1 MYKFLSLANNL
12 QIGSFNYFIVLT
24 VFQGRFL
31 AKLPRFSSRPQSH
44 NVALYKNIFLKQH
57 NVIKFIKMCAGAWM
71 FYVDNLVYW
80 AGEFKY
86 CTIIPETK
94 TSMAIFKTRA
104 DVFIT
109 FIIRITKLG
118 LYQYF
123 FFILLNPFRALYW
136 FYTLKTKRKWL

>member
-1 MYKFLSLANNL
+1 
-12 QIGSFNYFIVLT
+12 
-24 VFQGRFL
+24 
-31 AKLPRFSSRPQSH
+31 
-44 NVALYKNIFLKQH
+44 
-57 NVIKFIKMCAGAWM
+57 M

-123 FFILLNPFRALYW
+123 FFFLLNPFRALY
-136 FYTLKTKRKWL
+136 